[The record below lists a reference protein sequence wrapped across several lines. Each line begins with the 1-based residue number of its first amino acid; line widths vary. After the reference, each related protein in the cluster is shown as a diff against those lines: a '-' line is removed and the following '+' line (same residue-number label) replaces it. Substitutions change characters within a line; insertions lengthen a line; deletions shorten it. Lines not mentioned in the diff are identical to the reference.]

1 MSQNDPECP
10 EKKEMEKK
18 HPIKVRITL
27 KTDRRKK
34 AKHRLENK
42 NNPITSTLYS
52 RSALIIIPS
61 KMEGATHF
69 KLFAQVVNTVYTA
82 YTAYTAY
89 SA

>member
-1 MSQNDPECP
+1 MILNVQKRRKWKRSTPL
-10 EKKEMEKK
+10 KSGSL
-18 HPIKVRITL
+18 L
-27 KTDRRKK
+27 KTGRRKK